1 MKIAHIGLAAYYT
14 EGMTYQDN
22 QLAEALKAVLRKMK

>member
-1 MKIAHIGLAAYYT
+1 MKIAHVGLASFYT

-22 QLAEALKAVLRKMK
+22 LLAEQNARD